1 MKAKVS
7 LLVAALGKPDPTQL
21 HHNREDPM
29 GELHSSET
37 NVPTARRLDT
47 GKMNAPTTREQHW
60 SPKKLLQERRQ
71 DGSLNQS
78 LNQDLIGLAGI
89 GSD

>member
-47 GKMNAPTTREQHW
+47 GKMNAPITRGQHR
-60 SPKKLLQERRQ
+60 SLTELLWEGRQ
-71 DGSLNQS
+71 MAAQT
-78 LNQDLIGLAGI
+78 QDLICLAGI